1 MAALTVGIIGMV
13 LVLIAYILN
22 QLGKMDDEDVLY
34 DVLNFV
40 GALLLL
46 VYALSIEGWPFLILN
61 LIWGTVAGYDLY
73 KRFRPK
79 EKPVAVQAEAK
90 AEAPAAG
97 EKPKEEKPKEEK
109 VEPEPPKEIPVDEKA
124 ELTERRP

>member
-97 EKPKEEKPKEEK
+97 EKPKEEK